1 MLERPV
7 VGSFPGNG
15 EVSTVHGSAA
25 IRPVSGVKPTSRDRR
40 STDAFD
46 PNVWSGRA
54 LQEVFVDPAD
64 AVLH

>member
-1 MLERPV
+1 MAYRE
-7 VGSFPGNG
+7 
-15 EVSTVHGSAA
+15 TVA
-25 IRPVSGVKPTSRDRR
+25 I
-40 STDAFD
+40 D

>member
-46 PNVWSGRA
+46 PKQSLFCRSLLTA
-54 LQEVFVDPAD
+54 LVVT
-64 AVLH
+64 L